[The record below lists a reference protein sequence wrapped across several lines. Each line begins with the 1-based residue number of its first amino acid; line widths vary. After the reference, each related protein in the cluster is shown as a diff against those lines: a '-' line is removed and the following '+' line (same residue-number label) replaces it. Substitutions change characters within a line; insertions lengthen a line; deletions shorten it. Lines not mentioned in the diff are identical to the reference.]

1 MNAPFSSRTALLLGQ
16 PNLDRLTSAHVLVVG
31 LGGVG
36 GYAAEQLCR
45 AGVGHLT
52 LVDGDTVS
60 ETNLNRQLIA
70 LSSTI
75 GQPKAVL
82 FRDRFRDINPD
93 CQVEAL
99 QEFLRDERTL
109 ALLQTNHYDCV
120 VDCIDTLSP
129 KVFLLYHAHSL
140 GIPVVSSMGSGGKMD
155 PSQICAAD
163 ISQSHTC
170 RLAAMVRKRLHRMGV
185 EKGIRVVFSAEPVP
199 PHAIEQDPSTNH
211 LTTVGTISYMP
222 PLFGCH
228 IAAEVI
234 KILLN
239 TSNTN
244 VGTPAVAQNPS

>member
-1 MNAPFSSRTALLLGQ
+1 MTSFSSRTQLLVGSEGIA
-16 PNLDRLTSAHVLVVG
+16 RLQASHVLVVG

-45 AGVGHLT
+45 AGVGHMT
-52 LVDGDTVS
+52 IVDGDTVG

-70 LSSTI
+70 LRSSI
-75 GQPKAVL
+75 GQPKAML

-93 CQVEAL
+93 CEVEAL
-99 QEFLRDERTL
+99 QEFLRDDRMLEV
-109 ALLQTNHYDCV
+109 LQAHRYDCV

-140 GIPVVSSMGSGGKMD
+140 GMPVVSSMGSGGKMN
-155 PSQICAAD
+155 PEMVCAAD
-163 ISQSHTC
+163 ISKSHTC

-185 EKGIRVVFSAEPVP
+185 NTGIRVVFSAEKVP
-199 PHAIEQDPSTNH
+199 SEAMTEDPSANH

-234 KILLN
+234 RLLIDK
-239 TSNTN
+239 TEK
-244 VGTPAVAQNPS
+244 